1 MIAMLFAYPNL
12 YVDVACNDWAM
23 PRAQFYDALRQIVDA
38 GFAKRIMYGTDQMYW
53 PGAVD
58 EAIRSIESAPFLDAA
73 QKRDIL
79 YDNAAR
85 FLRLT
90 EAEIAADHAPLASA
104 PAEVVK

>member
-1 MIAMLFAYPNL
+1 
-12 YVDVACNDWAM
+12 VDVACNDWAM
-23 PRAQFYDALRQIVDA
+23 PRAQFYNALRQIVDA
-38 GFAKRIMYGTDQMYW
+38 GLAKRLMFGTDQMYW

-58 EAIRSIESAPFLDAA
+58 EAIRSIESAPFLDAS

-90 EAEIAADHAPLASA
+90 EAEIAADHAPLASV